1 MMDLISRFVFV
12 GMSVCLL
19 VIDTFAQ
26 APVID
31 PTPSPAAGANPVTRQ
46 QTVVQQALPPSADVF
61 YQMQLLQQ
69 EVLNLRG
76 LVDEQAFAIKKLK
89 QQRLDDYLDLDRRV
103 SELQKGS
110 RAQKTAV
117 LPSAPTISQ
126 PKAIRNVPAA
136 NTGETQSYRS
146 AIDLVIVQKQYNK
159 AIAAFKTHLETYPQ
173 GSTAGNAYYWLG
185 QLYLQDEKL
194 DQAQSWFEKLLTAY
208 PNNSKVTDAKYKLGQ
223 ILFNTG
229 DKQAAR
235 TYLDDVAAS
244 AGSAAK
250 LAKRFI
256 NNNY

>member
-1 MMDLISRFVFV
+1 MVRFISRFVFISISTV
-12 GMSVCLL
+12 V
-19 VIDTFAQ
+19 VNAFAQ
-26 APVID
+26 APVVD

-46 QTVVQQALPPSADVF
+46 QETVQQTLPPSADVF

-103 SELQKGS
+103 SELQKGN
-110 RAQKTAV
+110 RAQNVAV
-117 LPSAPTISQ
+117 LPSAPSISQ
-126 PKAIRNVPAA
+126 PKAIRSVPASNA
-136 NTGETQSYRS
+136 GETQSYRS
-146 AIDLVIVQKQYNK
+146 AIDLVIVQKQYSK
-159 AIAAFKTHLETYPQ
+159 AITAFKTHLDTYPQ
-173 GSTAGNAYYWLG
+173 GSTAGNAQYWLG
-185 QLYLQDEKL
+185 QLYLQSEKL
-194 DQAQSWFEKLLTAY
+194 DQAQAWFEKLLSAY

-223 ILFNTG
+223 ILFNKG

-244 AGSAAK
+244 TGSAAK